1 MRALSRT
8 IRTLAAVVALLLSAA
23 PANAQQVCLL
33 HGTAVAQL
41 ASQHSEQVLGR
52 GLIGDGKAVVFLYSG
67 DGPTT
72 GARGRYMYLILDP
85 ADCVLDTK
93 WVDGETF
100 DRVHP

>member
-1 MRALSRT
+1 MKALSRT

-52 GLIGDGKAVVFLYSG
+52 GLIRDGKTVVEIFVSEAGTWTAVVTDTQGRSCVVASG
-67 DGPTT
+67 VSWTRVPQVVG
-72 GARGRYMYLILDP
+72 DP
-85 ADCVLDTK
+85 S
-93 WVDGETF
+93 
-100 DRVHP
+100 